1 MKEEIKSYLTALLAL
16 ILVTAAVSL
25 VTTSTAHAGLFDSA
39 MTSNWDTVES
49 SRYKLDAYGYDA
61 RVYEW
66 IPLDNPG
73 MRCVFV
79 ASNESSGVGC
89 YPAVEQ

>member
-1 MKEEIKSYLTALLAL
+1 MSKELKSYVLAIVAIILAGTAVQLLTA
-16 ILVTAAVSL
+16 TK
-25 VTTSTAHAGLFDSA
+25 AHASLFDSA
-39 MTSNWDTVES
+39 MTSNWDTIES
-49 SRYKLDAYGYDA
+49 NHYKLDAYGYDA

-66 IPLDNPG
+66 TPLDNPN

-89 YPAVEQ
+89 YPVEK

>member
-1 MKEEIKSYLTALLAL
+1 MKEEIKAYLTALVAIVLL
-16 ILVTAAVSL
+16 TAAVSL
-25 VTTSTAHAGLFDSA
+25 ITISTAHAGLFDSA

-49 SRYKLDAYGYDA
+49 SHYKLDAYGYDA

-66 IPLDNPG
+66 TPLDNPN

>member
-25 VTTSTAHAGLFDSA
+25 VT
-39 MTSNWDTVES
+39 TSNWDTVES